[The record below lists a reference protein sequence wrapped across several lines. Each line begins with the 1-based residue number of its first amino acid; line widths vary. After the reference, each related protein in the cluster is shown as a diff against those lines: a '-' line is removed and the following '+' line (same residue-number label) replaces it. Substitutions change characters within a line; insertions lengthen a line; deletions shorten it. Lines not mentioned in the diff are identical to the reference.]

1 MDKAI
6 YLLDKM
12 NYRYDIIK
20 NLTHKD
26 LEEWVAENDYE
37 GDNSILKIDANGYN
51 SVDEALSEEMPWV
64 GNVENYY
71 WVFSFGF

>member
-6 YLLDKM
+6 YLLDKT

-64 GNVENYY
+64 DNVENYY